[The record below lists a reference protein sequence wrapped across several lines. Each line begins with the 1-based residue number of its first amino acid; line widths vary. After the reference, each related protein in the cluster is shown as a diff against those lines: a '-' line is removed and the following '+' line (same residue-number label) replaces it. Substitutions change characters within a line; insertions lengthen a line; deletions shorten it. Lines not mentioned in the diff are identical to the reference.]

1 MTNKGSGAM
10 LRNGLLYDTL
20 RALPTAQ
27 FFIITSTLSGLV
39 LLARRVKPVATCIL
53 ALSVPGTI
61 GAALSFP
68 LFAAHFYSVS
78 NIPFSLTMALIA
90 TAAFPSYLIAP
101 AVFFPS
107 VRKYH
112 SNKGDYTVGFGAFTV
127 ACLLITAAIL
137 SHVMVTARDEPL

>member
-1 MTNKGSGAM
+1 M

-20 RALPTAQ
+20 RALPTAE

-78 NIPFSLTMALIA
+78 LPSIRFSLTMALIA

-107 VRKYH
+107 VRRYH
-112 SNKGDYTVGFGAFTV
+112 SNKGDYAVGFGVFTV

-137 SHVMVTARDEPL
+137 SHVMVTARDESL